1 MEVDIVFGLARRCHY
16 RGLQTPV
23 DLGRPRGLFVMNDAA
38 KQREGNVLK
47 GLVAGLIGGLVAS
60 WTMNRF
66 QDLWVK
72 LADPQDSS
80 DQSSKPDHQQSNNEE
95 QDDTTVRTASAI
107 SEGLFDHKLTESEKK
122 IGSTAVHYSLGTGVG
137 GLYGAVA
144 EVAPEITAGA
154 GLPFGAAFWL
164 AVDEGAVPLLGLSKG
179 PTSYPLSTHAYALT
193 SHFVY
198 GLTAEIVR
206 RAVRKAL

>member
-1 MEVDIVFGLARRCHY
+1 
-16 RGLQTPV
+16 
-23 DLGRPRGLFVMNDAA
+23 MNDTA
-38 KQREGNVLK
+38 KRREGNVLK
-47 GLVAGLIGGLVAS
+47 GLVAGLIGGLIAS

-66 QDLWVK
+66 QDVWVK
-72 LADPQDSS
+72 LADLQDGS
-80 DQSSKPDHQQSNNEE
+80 DQGSKSTPEQSNNHEE
-95 QDDTTVRTASAI
+95 QDDTTVRTASTI
-107 SEGLFDHKLTESEKK
+107 SEGLFDHKLTETEKR
-122 IGSTAVHYSLGTGVG
+122 IAGPAVHYGLGTGVG

-164 AVDEGAVPLLGLSKG
+164 VVDESAVPLLGLSKA
-179 PTSYPLSTHAYALT
+179 PTKYPLSTHVYALT

-198 GLTAEIVR
+198 GLTAELAR

>member
-1 MEVDIVFGLARRCHY
+1 
-16 RGLQTPV
+16 
-23 DLGRPRGLFVMNDAA
+23 MNGAA
-38 KQREGNVLK
+38 KQRDGNVLK

-66 QDLWVK
+66 QDVWVK
-72 LADPQDSS
+72 LADHQDSS
-80 DQSSKPDHQQSNNEE
+80 DQSSKPEPQQSNSEE

-122 IGSTAVHYSLGTGVG
+122 IGGTAVHYSLGTGVG

-164 AVDEGAVPLLGLSKG
+164 VVDEGAVPLLGLSKG
-179 PTSYPLSTHAYALT
+179 PTRYPLSTHAYALT

-198 GLTAEIVR
+198 GLTAELVR
-206 RAVRKAL
+206 RSLRKVL